1 MSTAA
6 QVTNEYRNLPIA
18 VLQESPTNPRR
29 RFDETA
35 LNELAASIK
44 AKGILQPIL
53 VRALDA
59 KKFEVVLGARRFRA
73 SKLAALEEV
82 PVRIKQMTDAECVEA
97 QLVENIQREGVH
109 PLEEAFAFHALLHT
123 DGLQYDVQSLA
134 AKSGKSPAFVATRLR
149 LVELIP
155 SIAEAFLADKIGVGH
170 ALEIAKLPQ
179 GEQQRAFDA
188 AFRSMYSGGKEG
200 RILLPVRELTTWIE
214 QNILLTLD
222 SAPFDKDDESLL
234 PEAGSC
240 AHCPKRTGF
249 NTLLFGDVFKDSC
262 TDGVCYNAKLTR
274 HIERQVTEKP
284 KLVQISTEFGKPAEG
299 QVLGRGRYVALNL
312 AGKNGKQKQPLSAQQ
327 KPCKSMGEAI
337 VFEGSERGRTVKVCA
352 DPSCAVH
359 FADKQGPSP
368 EQIAKEREKRRK
380 ELERSKAEA
389 MFRHRVLAEII
400 KRVGAPLGRGDL
412 DLVAAALLNR
422 TEPLKRELLARRH
435 KLLEGSSRDI
445 THQQTQQAIA
455 KLLKL
460 SDEAALCKLLVEV
473 VLLDRVDAMGNGHTD
488 VLMSVAKRHRV
499 DTDAIREAVTQEGA
513 AKRAKQN
520 DKEAAKKNK
529 SKSAA

>member
-1 MSTAA
+1 
-6 QVTNEYRNLPIA
+6 
-18 VLQESPTNPRR
+18 
-29 RFDETA
+29 
-35 LNELAASIK
+35 
-44 AKGILQPIL
+44 
-53 VRALDA
+53 
-59 KKFEVVLGARRFRA
+59 
-73 SKLAALEEV
+73 
-82 PVRIKQMTDAECVEA
+82 
-97 QLVENIQREGVH
+97 
-109 PLEEAFAFHALLHT
+109 
-123 DGLQYDVQSLA
+123 
-134 AKSGKSPAFVATRLR
+134 
-149 LVELIP
+149 
-155 SIAEAFLADKIGVGH
+155 
-170 ALEIAKLPQ
+170 
-179 GEQQRAFDA
+179 
-188 AFRSMYSGGKEG
+188 
-200 RILLPVRELTTWIE
+200 
-214 QNILLTLD
+214 
-222 SAPFDKDDESLL
+222 
-234 PEAGSC
+234 
-240 AHCPKRTGF
+240 
-249 NTLLFGDVFKDSC
+249 
-262 TDGVCYNAKLTR
+262 
-274 HIERQVTEKP
+274 
-284 KLVQISTEFGKPAEG
+284 
-299 QVLGRGRYVALNL
+299 
-312 AGKNGKQKQPLSAQQ
+312 
-327 KPCKSMGEAI
+327 MGEAI